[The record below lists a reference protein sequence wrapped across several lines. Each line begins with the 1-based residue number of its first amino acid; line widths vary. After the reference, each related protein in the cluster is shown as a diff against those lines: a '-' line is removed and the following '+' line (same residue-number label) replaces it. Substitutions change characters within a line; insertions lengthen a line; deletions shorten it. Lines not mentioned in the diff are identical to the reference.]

1 MAKSKTQLLGTV
13 IKEHDSAICDTHKG
27 FSVSGKYE
35 IGSVLILENA
45 TRKVSVK
52 PKKTDAD
59 GDGDG
64 LVLGLDLG
72 SNE

>member
-13 IKEHDSAICDTHKG
+13 IKVHDSGICDTDKG

-35 IGSVLILENA
+35 IGSVLVLENA

-52 PKKTDAD
+52 PKKTDASGNND
-59 GDGDG
+59 GET
-64 LVLGLDLG
+64 LDLG
-72 SNE
+72 SDE

>member
-13 IKEHDSAICDTHKG
+13 IKVHDSGICDTDKG

-35 IGSVLILENA
+35 IGAILVLENA

-59 GDGDG
+59 GEGDG
-64 LVLGLDLG
+64 LILGLGLG